1 MPGSIIMGKD
11 GDTFRQL
18 KCDSDGRLECSVDA
32 LEITAENINL
42 NVNDLETLTTAG
54 NNTLSSI
61 DNKIILPSVLNSD
74 QLKVNDS
81 ACVGGLAQ
89 VNNSIQQ
96 LVGHNDGVETLLTAL
111 DAAQDLT
118 NTRLNTIN
126 STLGDT
132 NSKIDATRGSSDL
145 GAVNTSIGL
154 VRQDLTDGSAK
165 AKAMG
170 ADVHNGQFQLRTDG
184 DGHLQVDCL
193 TNALPTGAST
203 ADNQTNGN
211 AIVKIMGSEDA
222 TTGGTQRQIHIDGN
236 GNLQTNIV
244 NTIFQ
249 VPANSA
255 NSHITDDPANSMAVG
270 LKGRTTIGTATTET
284 FLLCDTDGKQ
294 IVKSNTNASYGSEV
308 SYVSGQSISGS
319 GDHTGASITLDAN
332 VKAIYAEH
340 NFSHT
345 GIKFEILGSIDGSNF
360 LSTGVEFNAGGM
372 TPATLTGLSTILGT
386 NASVA
391 GFPPHIKFK
400 FSNSDSSS
408 QTATLSYVIQT
419 N

>member
-1 MPGSIIMGKD
+1 MGKD

-18 KCDSDGRLECSVDA
+18 KCDTDGRLECSVDA

-386 NASVA
+386 SSSVA

>member
-1 MPGSIIMGKD
+1 MGKD

-18 KCDSDGRLECSVDA
+18 KCDTDGRLECSVDA

-126 STLGDT
+126 SSIGDT

-165 AKAMG
+165 AKVMG

-211 AIVKIMGSEDA
+211 QIVKIMGSEDA

-386 NASVA
+386 SSSVA

-400 FSNSDSSS
+400 FSNSDSSA

>member
-1 MPGSIIMGKD
+1 
-11 GDTFRQL
+11 
-18 KCDSDGRLECSVDA
+18 
-32 LEITAENINL
+32 
-42 NVNDLETLTTAG
+42 
-54 NNTLSSI
+54 
-61 DNKIILPSVLNSD
+61 
-74 QLKVNDS
+74 
-81 ACVGGLAQ
+81 
-89 VNNSIQQ
+89 
-96 LVGHNDGVETLLTAL
+96 
-111 DAAQDLT
+111 
-118 NTRLNTIN
+118 
-126 STLGDT
+126 
-132 NSKIDATRGSSDL
+132 
-145 GAVNTSIGL
+145 
-154 VRQDLTDGSAK
+154 
-165 AKAMG
+165 
-170 ADVHNGQFQLRTDG
+170 
-184 DGHLQVDCL
+184 
-193 TNALPTGAST
+193 
-203 ADNQTNGN
+203 
-211 AIVKIMGSEDA
+211 SEDA

-255 NSHITDDPANSMAVG
+255 NSHITDDPANSVAVG

-372 TPATLTGLSTILGT
+372 SPATLTGLSTILGT
-386 NASVA
+386 SSSSA